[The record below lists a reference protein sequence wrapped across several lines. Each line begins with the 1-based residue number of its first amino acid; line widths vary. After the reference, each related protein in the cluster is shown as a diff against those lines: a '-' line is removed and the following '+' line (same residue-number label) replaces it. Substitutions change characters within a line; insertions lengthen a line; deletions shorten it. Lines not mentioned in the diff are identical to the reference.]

1 MTILVV
7 AIAPD
12 ASIDSEHQ
20 RKLRKTG
27 RWLINNLGEQMTEI
41 EDEQFV
47 VKVKVT
53 KKSRKDGDA

>member
-12 ASIDSEHQ
+12 NSIDTAHQ

-27 RWLINNLGEQMTEI
+27 RWLINNRGEQEPLV
-41 EDEQFV
+41 EDTDYTV
-47 VKVKVT
+47 RVIVKRKG
-53 KKSRKDGDA
+53 KKGAA